1 MQYFLLSSYSNGFDF
16 SKMKAFGAFVI
27 VMVLLLLCLK
37 MLQKLNAGRKSAA
50 GTVIY
55 SASAGPNRSIEH
67 IQTIDKV
74 HVIYKNDGAMVV
86 LESFSISDYKK
97 PEVSPADK
105 SSIKKL
111 FTRSW

>member
-1 MQYFLLSSYSNGFDF
+1 MYIIIGLNFLIIKISLNLMIY
-16 SKMKAFGAFVI
+16 
-27 VMVLLLLCLK
+27 CLK
-37 MLQKLNAGRKSAA
+37 ILQKLNASKKSAA

-67 IQTIDKV
+67 IQTADKV

-86 LESFSISDYKK
+86 LESVAIADYKK
-97 PEVSPADK
+97 PDVSSTGK

-111 FTRSW
+111 FARS

>member
-1 MQYFLLSSYSNGFDF
+1 MQTILLSSYSNGLGY
-16 SKMKAFGAFVI
+16 SNLKAFGAFVI
-27 VMVLLLLCLK
+27 VMVLLLICLK
-37 MLQKLNAGRKSAA
+37 ILQKLNASKKSAA

-67 IQTIDKV
+67 IQTADKV

-86 LESFSISDYKK
+86 LESVAIADYKK
-97 PEVSPADK
+97 PDVSSTGK

-111 FTRSW
+111 FARS